1 MNITSLFN
9 IADCDL
15 KYIAGEINFVDSM
28 CELANSHWLPKDKA
42 PDSKSE
48 FINTIDE
55 ILQTYK
61 QNINKI
67 IERYLHTKEEIRKRN
82 FENICNINTDQ
93 LSIDDEF
100 LNKIRNYD
108 RQIFNLTRMQLHVHV
123 NWYLEHYDPDHDNYP
138 AIQKIEQLCAQAIAQ
153 ANTMKISFNTYVV
166 RKYEQGKI
174 K

>member
-9 IADCDL
+9 VADSDL
-15 KYIAGEINFVDSM
+15 KYIAGEIKFVDGM
-28 CELANSHWLPKDKA
+28 DGLAK
-42 PDSKSE
+42 DSKSE
-48 FINTIDE
+48 FINTVYE

-61 QNINKI
+61 QNIKKI
-67 IERYLHTKEEIRKRN
+67 IERYLHTKEDIRKRT

-93 LSIDDEF
+93 LLMDDWV

-108 RQIFNLTRMQLHVHV
+108 RQIFRLISMQLHTLTR
-123 NWYLEHYDPDHDNYP
+123 WYFEHHDPDHNNDP
-138 AIQKIEQLCAQAIAQ
+138 AIQKIEQLCSQAIAY

-166 RKYEQGKI
+166 HKYEKGKI